1 MKKVE
6 ARYTE
11 SLMDKS
17 KCVLT
22 FAIEAEN
29 VDGNVSEIL
38 STFAKLSRSAYISLG
53 NKMVYGTAV
62 QAEIKQLATENQQPA
77 VD

>member
-1 MKKVE
+1 MKKIE
-6 ARYTE
+6 DRYTE

-22 FAIEAEN
+22 FAIEAEK

-38 STFAKLSRSAYISLG
+38 SIFAKLSRSAYINLG

-62 QAEIKQLATENQQPA
+62 QEEIRQLATENQQPA